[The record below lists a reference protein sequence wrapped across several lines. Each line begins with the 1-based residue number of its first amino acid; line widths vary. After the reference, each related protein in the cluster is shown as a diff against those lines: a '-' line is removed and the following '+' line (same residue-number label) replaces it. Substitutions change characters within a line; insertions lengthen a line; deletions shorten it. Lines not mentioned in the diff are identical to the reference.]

1 MQLVTNPKPN
11 EADNQTDT
19 PEITNGNQHGG
30 REARPD
36 VIKPWDKA
44 VDGDVVEELLEADK
58 VHANIDPDDA
68 YVKALWSVHANIFKV
83 FKATPR
89 LVITAGARGCGKT
102 VVLDMLKPLVTNR
115 YATSHATPALLS
127 TLSHGGDKAFFLDNA
142 NRWLRAREQQADF
155 LNWLETGWQSGA
167 KDLKVTMMPTRGA
180 MEWDQHSAVAIAGIG
195 LEKILGD
202 AVLERSLVINLTKA
216 LKDEIAEPFDDRIH
230 LKKMQML
237 GRKIVRLAQDL
248 SQRAADYNYRG
259 DYPMPS
265 HLINRDRDKWEPLFA
280 IASQL
285 GVQHYERLIKIVK
298 NQPAI
303 EDDSAGADALR
314 RLRQVYD
321 ARLLGGPDKVKDLI
335 ELVCTH
341 TNEEYNQFANWNK
354 DGIGEER
361 WIRSRQFTTLL
372 KPYGK
377 RLIPAT
383 HRSRDSGTPI
393 TGIQWADILDA
404 QERHAPLEKAHE

>member
-1 MQLVTNPKPN
+1 MNTVPL
-11 EADNQTDT
+11 
-19 PEITNGNQHGG
+19 
-30 REARPD
+30 AR
-36 VIKPWDKA
+36 
-44 VDGDVVEELLEADK
+44 
-58 VHANIDPDDA
+58 
-68 YVKALWSVHANIFKV
+68 
-83 FKATPR
+83 
-89 LVITAGARGCGKT
+89 
-102 VVLDMLKPLVTNR
+102 
-115 YATSHATPALLS
+115 
-127 TLSHGGDKAFFLDNA
+127 
-142 NRWLRAREQQADF
+142 
-155 LNWLETGWQSGA
+155 
-167 KDLKVTMMPTRGA
+167 
-180 MEWDQHSAVAIAGIG
+180 
-195 LEKILGD
+195 
-202 AVLERSLVINLTKA
+202 
-216 LKDEIAEPFDDRIH
+216 
-230 LKKMQML
+230 
-237 GRKIVRLAQDL
+237 DL

-259 DYPMPS
+259 DHPMPS

-285 GVQHYERLIKIVK
+285 GIQHYERLIIIVK
-298 NQPAI
+298 DQPAI

-361 WIRSRQFTTLL
+361 WIRSRQFTALL

-383 HRSRDSGTPI
+383 HRPLDGGKPI

>member
-1 MQLVTNPKPN
+1 MEARMLLVPNPKPN
-11 EADNQTDT
+11 EANDPTDT
-19 PEITNGNQHGG
+19 PETTNGNQHGG

-44 VDGDVVEELLEADK
+44 VDGDVVEELLEADN

-115 YATSHATPALLS
+115 FETSNATPALLS

-180 MEWDQHSAVAIAGIG
+180 MEWDQHAAVAIAGIG

-216 LKDEIAEPFDDRIH
+216 LKDEIAEPFDDCIH

-237 GRKIVRLAQDL
+237 GRKVVRLARDL

-259 DYPMPS
+259 DYPMPP

-285 GVQHYERLIKIVK
+285 GIQYYERLIKIVAD
-298 NQPAI
+298 QPVV
-303 EDDSAGADALR
+303 EDESLGAEFLR
-314 RLRQVYD
+314 WSKQVYD
-321 ARLLGGPDKVKDLI
+321 TGVHAGPIKYGDLI
-335 ELVCTH
+335 RLVNNH
-341 TNEEYNQFANWNK
+341 PNEEFNPFSNWNK
-354 DGIGEER
+354 DQVDEER
-361 WIRSRQFTTLL
+361 WIRPRQLTALL
-372 KPYGK
+372 KSYSTK
-377 RLIPAT
+377 LIPKT
-383 HRSRDSGTPI
+383 HRPLGGGQPI
-393 TGIQWADILDA
+393 RGVQWGDILDA
-404 QERHAPLEKAHE
+404 HERLGEGP